1 MPVDV
6 WPGKSFPLGATV
18 VKGGTNFCVYAKS
31 AIALDLLLFDE
42 PEAPQPNR
50 IIPLDRQRHKT
61 FHYWHVFVPGVGH
74 GQVYAYRAY
83 GADAPERGMRFD
95 DSKVLLDPYA
105 RAVVGDELY
114 SRKAASRPGD
124 NTARSLRGVVVDTSL
139 YDWEGDTAPCIPY
152 SRTVI
157 YEMHVGGFT
166 AHPNSGLEE
175 DLRGTY
181 AGAIA
186 KIPYLKSLGITAVE
200 LLPVHHFDE
209 QDAPPGV
216 SNYWGY
222 STVAFFAPHRGYSF
236 RRDPI
241 GPVDEF
247 RDMVKAFHRA
257 GIEVILDVVFNH
269 TAEGDKNG
277 PTLSFR
283 GLDNETYYILDPE
296 DSAEYA
302 NYTGCGNTVK
312 ANHPVMG
319 RTILDSLRYW
329 VTEMHVDGFRFDLA
343 SVLSRDIFGQPPEA
357 PVPVLWDIESAP
369 TLAGTKLI
377 VEAWDAAGLYQV
389 GRFVNY
395 GDWYAEWNGPF
406 RDDVRRF
413 VKGDRGTVGS
423 LASRILGSPDIYTAS
438 DRDSNRSIH
447 FITCHDGFTLND
459 LVSYDRKH
467 NDANGEDNRDGTDAN
482 HSWNCGVE
490 GPSTNPEIEQL
501 RLQQM
506 KNLMLLLLMSQGTPM
521 LSMGDEVRR
530 TQYGNN
536 NAYCQN
542 NELSWFD
549 WDLVSKHRD
558 FLAFTQKAI
567 ALTQSLELF
576 QQERP
581 LSIGTKSEH
590 PYLQWHGIDL
600 DAPDWHD
607 SSHTLAFELGHPER
621 GEYLYVALNA
631 YWKPLKF
638 QIPPLTG
645 DRRWHRIIDTAL
657 SSPNDFMDYRRA
669 PVVDDNAYEVEAR
682 SAIVLVIKPT

>member
-6 WPGKSFPLGATV
+6 WPGQSFPLGATV
-18 VKGGTNFCVYAKS
+18 VRGGTNFSIYAKS

-42 PEAPQPNR
+42 PESPQPSR

-61 FHYWHVFVPGVGH
+61 FHYWHAFVPGIRH

-83 GADAPERGMRFD
+83 GSHAPELGMRFD
-95 DSKVLLDPYA
+95 DSKVVLDPYA

-114 SRKAASRPGD
+114 SRKSASIPGD
-124 NTARSLRGVVVDTSL
+124 NTARSLRGVVVDTSQ
-139 YDWEGDTAPCIPY
+139 YDWEGDTAPRIPY

-166 AHPNSGLEE
+166 AHPNSELAE

-222 STVAFFAPHRGYSF
+222 STVAFFAPHRGYSS

-296 DSAEYA
+296 DPAEYA

-369 TLAGTKLI
+369 TLA
-377 VEAWDAAGLYQV
+377 
-389 GRFVNY
+389 
-395 GDWYAEWNGPF
+395 
-406 RDDVRRF
+406 
-413 VKGDRGTVGS
+413 
-423 LASRILGSPDIYTAS
+423 
-438 DRDSNRSIH
+438 
-447 FITCHDGFTLND
+447 
-459 LVSYDRKH
+459 
-467 NDANGEDNRDGTDAN
+467 
-482 HSWNCGVE
+482 
-490 GPSTNPEIEQL
+490 
-501 RLQQM
+501 
-506 KNLMLLLLMSQGTPM
+506 
-521 LSMGDEVRR
+521 
-530 TQYGNN
+530 
-536 NAYCQN
+536 
-542 NELSWFD
+542 
-549 WDLVSKHRD
+549 
-558 FLAFTQKAI
+558 
-567 ALTQSLELF
+567 
-576 QQERP
+576 
-581 LSIGTKSEH
+581 
-590 PYLQWHGIDL
+590 
-600 DAPDWHD
+600 
-607 SSHTLAFELGHPER
+607 
-621 GEYLYVALNA
+621 
-631 YWKPLKF
+631 
-638 QIPPLTG
+638 
-645 DRRWHRIIDTAL
+645 
-657 SSPNDFMDYRRA
+657 
-669 PVVDDNAYEVEAR
+669 
-682 SAIVLVIKPT
+682 

>member
-1 MPVDV
+1 
-6 WPGKSFPLGATV
+6 
-18 VKGGTNFCVYAKS
+18 
-31 AIALDLLLFDE
+31 
-42 PEAPQPNR
+42 
-50 IIPLDRQRHKT
+50 
-61 FHYWHVFVPGVGH
+61 
-74 GQVYAYRAY
+74 
-83 GADAPERGMRFD
+83 
-95 DSKVLLDPYA
+95 
-105 RAVVGDELY
+105 
-114 SRKAASRPGD
+114 
-124 NTARSLRGVVVDTSL
+124 
-139 YDWEGDTAPCIPY
+139 
-152 SRTVI
+152 
-157 YEMHVGGFT
+157 
-166 AHPNSGLEE
+166 
-175 DLRGTY
+175 
-181 AGAIA
+181 
-186 KIPYLKSLGITAVE
+186 
-200 LLPVHHFDE
+200 
-209 QDAPPGV
+209 
-216 SNYWGY
+216 
-222 STVAFFAPHRGYSF
+222 
-236 RRDPI
+236 
-241 GPVDEF
+241 
-247 RDMVKAFHRA
+247 
-257 GIEVILDVVFNH
+257 
-269 TAEGDKNG
+269 
-277 PTLSFR
+277 
-283 GLDNETYYILDPE
+283 
-296 DSAEYA
+296 YA

-389 GRFVNY
+389 GQFVNY

-459 LVSYDRKH
+459 LVSYDYKH
-467 NDANGEDNRDGTDAN
+467 NEANGEENRDGTDAN
-482 HSWNCGVE
+482 YSWNCGVE
-490 GPSTNPEIEQL
+490 GPSTNPDIEQL
-501 RLQQM
+501 RLRQM
-506 KNLMLLLLMSQGTPM
+506 KNLMLILLMSQGTPM

-530 TQYGNN
+530 TQSGNN

-549 WDLVSKHRD
+549 WDSASAHRD

-581 LSIGTKSEH
+581 LSIGASDEH
-590 PYLQWHGIDL
+590 PYLQWHGIEL
-600 DAPDWHD
+600 DAPDWDD

-638 QIPPLTG
+638 QIPVPSESQ
-645 DRRWHRIIDTAL
+645 RWHRIIDTAL
-657 SSPNDFMDYRRA
+657 VSPDDFMDYRRA
-669 PVVDDNAYEVEAR
+669 PAVNDNAYEVEAR
-682 SAIVLVIKPT
+682 SAVVLVAKPV